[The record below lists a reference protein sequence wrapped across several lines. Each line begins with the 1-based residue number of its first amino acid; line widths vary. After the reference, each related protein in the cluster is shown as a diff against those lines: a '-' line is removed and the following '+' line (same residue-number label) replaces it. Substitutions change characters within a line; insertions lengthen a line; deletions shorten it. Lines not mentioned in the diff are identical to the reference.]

1 MTNLKK
7 ARTSVG
13 IIVASI
19 AVTVFASLFLMVQPT
34 QASSDDEVMK
44 KALAGAME
52 MCYRNRGS
60 AFKSPINTSEYFS
73 IDNAVNAWGNYYM
86 PTNIGNSMG
95 TTSINCKEV
104 FVGVQGGFLNTST
117 KLQGILAR
125 FGKSDYGVTPEN
137 LGYVDD
143 TSGSASSQGYT
154 CFNISYHLF
163 SSTSDFT
170 NKTSNKVCFPTDS
183 SGKINID
190 NPQNVKLED
199 EGNVTN
205 ELGSLKLDYDS
216 SMDCIH
222 YSAMNPPAGE
232 SWGQG
237 TGYGCFAWGVDG
249 KTPSE
254 VVQAMNDGASNIV
267 ANKGMIMT
275 PEFFSV
281 YQANEP
287 AHTPT
292 ASQSTSQGS
301 LASSMVLDSDSS
313 RRAMDW
319 LKGGTDGYTGMT
331 FGPDDWAYIYTTYIK
346 RLRES
351 GQISVNND
359 CTSDKNKYTYAV
371 TSDNGATWCEVLGA
385 ENVTEQFAG
394 QSGNSNKV
402 LELMSFTK
410 ILEKYKN
417 LNFSLVDSGTTGGVV
432 GGDDDPGS
440 DPGGG
445 ENTATPTCFNSAGSL
460 GWILCPVLEI
470 MSSAINGIYDNV
482 VASQFLEVE
491 SSLMNTSS
499 SVYKGWQ
506 DFRNFANVI
515 FAIMFIVVIFCQVT
529 GIGISNYN
537 IKKILPRLIMTVILV
552 NISFILC
559 QLAVDL
565 SNILGYQLKKI
576 FVDLA
581 GETVVTVGGFVG
593 NLGSAL
599 VSTGLTGLAI
609 AGGVYAAAIT
619 WEFWLIPLLLFLL
632 GVIISIIFFA
642 IILGVRKAG
651 VLILIVLAPVA
662 IVCYSLPNTKKF
674 FDRWFKMLSS
684 LLLVFPICG
693 LLMGGGQY
701 ASTLLLGA
709 AGGDD
714 VGFFMALVAMLV
726 QVVPFFF
733 IPALVKSSMAA
744 MGNLGMK
751 ISSMGSRVSSGLQR
765 GIRGSEGVREAERRL
780 GMRNAER
787 SFNRLD
793 KKIKQRESDGRR
805 VSSGLRHRRSS
816 AAARYNRMAYED
828 IRAGG
833 TQELLSEGSAAYE
846 NAAQGAR
853 VEQLNK
859 DISAR
864 ESLYTN
870 DPKFSEM
877 SALGDEY
884 EDVLSQYIASPDDR
898 DLEVKV
904 KALQNILSETDAG
917 REQVQNHMISAM
929 LANSASLTNGTESG
943 LSKAAA
949 HLSAGKLGAT
959 YKAKN
964 RSMYNMLGDLSRKQY
979 DMGTQEMRDA
989 SGNAIMDP
997 TTGQARRHSFQ
1008 QVTTT
1013 DSQGNSTTSYRSS
1026 YYDKSGLS
1034 SYTAET
1040 LAGADEGAIDRIM
1053 DGISSGNI
1061 EGNNLQDI
1069 AKTASEA
1076 LNSDTVRVQ
1085 PKIAKKL
1092 RQIERAGFAASHTAI
1107 AGASDASLGDV
1118 VGRIQTGEINN
1129 NNGSTELTRIAQSA
1143 QAALRD
1149 QTALHSPETAER
1161 LNQILSAAAAQG
1173 AIDPTTHSH
1182 FREVDA
1188 ASIKVRG
1195 RETPKLRQKAPVPQ
1209 GWTES
1214 GIWTGGGTGPTK
1226 QQQIAYEQWARDAA
1240 DVDLHNARIN
1250 HPPTPP
1256 NP

>member
-1 MTNLKK
+1 MSYQTVQDSQYTNPISTNQICIKLTDGKID
-7 ARTSVG
+7 VG
-13 IIVASI
+13 YSAEGLTYTNDFTDPMYIYYDPVNYKLSLMSTESLYELNY
-19 AVTVFASLFLMVQPT
+19 VSLSPYQTPTWSEFETTVKNQFIG
-34 QASSDDEVMK
+34 DYNWD
-44 KALAGAME
+44 G
-52 MCYRNRGS
+52 
-60 AFKSPINTSEYFS
+60 EY
-73 IDNAVNAWGNYYM
+73 G
-86 PTNIGNSMG
+86 
-95 TTSINCKEV
+95 
-104 FVGVQGGFLNTST
+104 QGGYHYRVQSVPANTTGGETFSEAVRSSNAAQDALHFFSGEPNATFTTYSFVTEDKYALYTAYLNQELQSNSSVIMGSGPECAST
-117 KLQGILAR
+117 
-125 FGKSDYGVTPEN
+125 
-137 LGYVDD
+137 
-143 TSGSASSQGYT
+143 
-154 CFNISYHLF
+154 
-163 SSTSDFT
+163 
-170 NKTSNKVCFPTDS
+170 
-183 SGKINID
+183 
-190 NPQNVKLED
+190 
-199 EGNVTN
+199 
-205 ELGSLKLDYDS
+205 LD
-216 SMDCIH
+216 
-222 YSAMNPPAGE
+222 AAKGA
-232 SWGQG
+232 
-237 TGYGCFAWGVDG
+237 TGYAVRNGAQWCALHGV
-249 KTPSE
+249 
-254 VVQAMNDGASNIV
+254 
-267 ANKGMIMT
+267 
-275 PEFFSV
+275 
-281 YQANEP
+281 
-287 AHTPT
+287 
-292 ASQSTSQGS
+292 
-301 LASSMVLDSDSS
+301 
-313 RRAMDW
+313 
-319 LKGGTDGYTGMT
+319 
-331 FGPDDWAYIYTTYIK
+331 
-346 RLRES
+346 ES
-351 GQISVNND
+351 GGSYNIIENRLNNKLVAGTFKDVVN
-359 CTSDKNKYTYAV
+359 
-371 TSDNGATWCEVLGA
+371 
-385 ENVTEQFAG
+385 
-394 QSGNSNKV
+394 
-402 LELMSFTK
+402 ELMSLNYDR
-410 ILEKYKN
+410 LEEAG
-417 LNFSLVDSGTTGGVV
+417 VDIGELEGGAIN
-432 GGDDDPGS
+432 GGADTNDPGS
-440 DPGGG
+440 DPDGG
-445 ENTATPTCFNSAGSL
+445 ENAATPTCFNSAGSL

-491 SSLMNTSS
+491 SSLMDTSS
-499 SVYKGWQ
+499 SVYQGWQ
-506 DFRNFANVI
+506 DFRNFANII

-529 GIGISNYN
+529 GVGISNYN